1 MFGAENCG
9 ISQVNIPA
17 VLITN
22 GLGACLMI
30 SVLFSKHRR
39 ARSVTYDG
47 KLFFLMCYFC
57 FALCLLETAG
67 FLLDGKL
74 FAGARQL
81 VIGVNVTLYFLS
93 TALAFSWAC
102 FVDYKFFGDHK
113 RLRHRYPLLAIPG
126 GIICLMAATDFFYP
140 VFFEVNQANVYVR
153 TSWFVLP
160 YLVMYFYLTYG
171 AILACRYRKRVDK
184 YLFMPVMV
192 FLISLYVGSI
202 VQLLCYGLAL
212 IWPTTALGLIFLY
225 INLQDGETFL
235 DPLTNQYNRNFLLYY
250 MERITKTGKRGTHTT
265 GIMLDINRFKHI
277 NDTCGH
283 GQGDAVLQAVGNI
296 LLQAAGDDAVV
307 IRYGGDEFVIL
318 LENATAERVQRIND
332 GIQEAL
338 RAYNASGSAPLPVT
352 LSAGTAE
359 FDHTDMF
366 SFSRKWIAVCMMKSA
381 HSIFAMESIICE
393 PARHRMP
400 GKQQECWKYEN
411 CSEGTGSF

>member
-1 MFGAENCG
+1 
-9 ISQVNIPA
+9 
-17 VLITN
+17 
-22 GLGACLMI
+22 MI
-30 SVLFSKHRR
+30 SILFSKHRR

-93 TALAFSWAC
+93 TALAFSWVC
-102 FVDYKFFGDHK
+102 FVDYKLFGDHK
-113 RLRHRYPLLAIPG
+113 RLQHRYPLLAIPG
-126 GIICLMAATDFFYP
+126 GIICLMAAANLFYP

-153 TSWFVLP
+153 TPWFLLP
-160 YLVMYFYLTYG
+160 YLVTYFYLTYG
-171 AILACRYRKRVDK
+171 AVLACRYRKRVDK

-192 FLISLYVGSI
+192 FLIPLYVGSI

-225 INLQDGETFL
+225 INLQNGETFL
-235 DPLTNQYNRNFLLYY
+235 DSLTNLYNRNFLLYY
-250 MERITKTGKRGTHTT
+250 MERITKRGKRGPHTT

-277 NDTCGH
+277 NDTYGH

-366 SFSRKWIAVCMMKSA
+366 SFFQEMDR
-381 HSIFAMESIICE
+381 
-393 PARHRMP
+393 RMYDEKRTFYIRN
-400 GKQQECWKYEN
+400 GIN
-411 CSEGTGSF
+411 HL

>member
-17 VLITN
+17 VLIAN

-30 SVLFSKHRR
+30 SILFSKHRR

-93 TALAFSWAC
+93 TALAFSWVC
-102 FVDYKFFGDHK
+102 FVDYKLFGDHK

-126 GIICLMAATDFFYP
+126 GIICLMAAANLFYP

-153 TSWFVLP
+153 TPWFVLP
-160 YLVMYFYLTYG
+160 YLVTYFYLTYG
-171 AILACRYRKRVDK
+171 AVLACRYRKRVDK

-192 FLISLYVGSI
+192 FLIPLYVGSI

-225 INLQDGETFL
+225 INLQNGETFL
-235 DPLTNQYNRNFLLYY
+235 DPLTNLYNRNFLLYY
-250 MERITKTGKRGTHTT
+250 MERITKRGKRGPHTT

-277 NDTCGH
+277 NDTYGH

-366 SFSRKWIAVCMMKSA
+366 SFFQEMDR
-381 HSIFAMESIICE
+381 
-393 PARHRMP
+393 RMYDEKRTSYIRN
-400 GKQQECWKYEN
+400 GIN
-411 CSEGTGSF
+411 HL

>member
-17 VLITN
+17 VLIAN

-30 SVLFSKHRR
+30 SILFSKHRR

-102 FVDYKFFGDHK
+102 FVDYKLFGDHK

-126 GIICLMAATDFFYP
+126 GIICLMAAANLFYP

-192 FLISLYVGSI
+192 FLIPLYIGSI

-225 INLQDGETFL
+225 INLQNEETFL
-235 DPLTNQYNRNFLLYY
+235 DPLTNLYNRNFLLYY
-250 MERITKTGKRGTHTT
+250 MERIAKRGKRGPHTT

-277 NDTCGH
+277 NDTYGH

-296 LLQAAGDDAVV
+296 LLQAAADDAVV

-318 LENATAERVQRIND
+318 LENATAERVQCIND

-338 RAYNASGSAPLPVT
+338 RVYNASGSAPLPVT

-359 FDHTDMF
+359 FDHTDIF
-366 SFSRKWIAVCMMKSA
+366 SFFQEMDR
-381 HSIFAMESIICE
+381 
-393 PARHRMP
+393 RMYDEKRTFYIRN
-400 GKQQECWKYEN
+400 GIN
-411 CSEGTGSF
+411 HL